1 MINELLRKRILGLTG
16 DASMLPPER
25 MEAENQQAIDSL
37 SALTSGKGVL
47 SNRDVKIAEQIMN
60 PAQTGQISD
69 QQLQEQIEMARYLTM
84 RAGLQLEV
92 KGMRLTRGLSCYKII
107 KDTFGLKGNK
117 QKVLDQFEDLLREAG
132 VNI

>member
-1 MINELLRKRILGLTG
+1 MSI
-16 DASMLPPER
+16 MLDTP
-25 MEAENQQAIDSL
+25 
-37 SALTSGKGVL
+37 
-47 SNRDVKIAEQIMN
+47 EQI
-60 PAQTGQISD
+60 Q
-69 QQLQEQIEMARYLTM
+69 MARYLTM

-92 KGMRLTRGLSCYKII
+92 KGMRLTRGLSCYKMI